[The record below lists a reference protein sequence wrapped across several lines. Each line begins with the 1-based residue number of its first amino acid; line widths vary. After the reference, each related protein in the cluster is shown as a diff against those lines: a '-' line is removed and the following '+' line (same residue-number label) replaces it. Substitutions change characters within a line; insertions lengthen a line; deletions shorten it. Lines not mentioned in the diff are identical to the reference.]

1 MDRRALLLSMAGGL
15 LVAPLG
21 ARAQP
26 AGRVAR
32 IGFLTPAS
40 SSDAR
45 MRGLLDTFRQ
55 GLVDLGYVEG
65 RNFTIESRW
74 AGEKYEQLPGLA
86 AELVALKV
94 DIILAVAVPA
104 IRAAKEATK
113 TIPIVMAAVVD
124 AVATGLVTSL
134 ARPGGN
140 VTGLSNMTPEV
151 IAKQLEML
159 KQILPKA
166 SLFAVLWNPG
176 NPGNPPQ
183 LRAAEGAGRNLGVRI
198 LSLEARGPDDF
209 DRAFATIAQQ
219 RAEALVVLAD
229 VMLIQERAR
238 LVDLAVARRLPA
250 IYGQD
255 AFADGLITYSASTR
269 DLFRRSAIYVDR
281 ILKGAKPGDLPI
293 EQPTRFELTINLK
306 AARSLGLTVP
316 PSLLLRADQVIE

>member
-45 MRGLLDTFRQ
+45 MRGPLDAFRQ